1 MQVKVNGKTIEIFA
15 GARVRD
21 VLLKYSRSE
30 WTLVRKKAK
39 KVCDAHGHEVGLD
52 GELSGGDELVV
63 TECAPAGSR
72 P

>member
-1 MQVKVNGKTIEIFA
+1 MQVKVNGKTIEVFV

-21 VLLKYSRSE
+21 ALLKYSRSE

-39 KVCDAHGHEVGLD
+39 RVCDAHGHEVGLD
-52 GELSGGDELVV
+52 GELDDGEELVV
-63 TECAPAGSR
+63 TARPPAETC

>member
-1 MQVKVNGKTIEIFA
+1 MLVKVNEKTIEIFA

-30 WTLVRKKAK
+30 WTLVKENKK
-39 KVCDAHGHEVGLD
+39 KVSDAHGHEVGLD
-52 GELSGGDELVV
+52 GELDGGEELVI
-63 TECAPAGSR
+63 TACGPEEPR